1 METTTGKNHQNED
14 AEKYVPNTGP
24 FQSPRKK
31 KLKEIETSNL
41 SDKESKTL
49 FIRVLSEPRR
59 SIDEL
64 GENFN
69 QLSIN
74 EIENIKRSQSEIKS
88 TITEMKNTLN
98 GIKGR
103 IDEAENQSSYLKDKI
118 AENTQSEQ

>member
-1 METTTGKNHQNED
+1 M
-14 AEKYVPNTGP
+14 V
-24 FQSPRKK
+24 
-31 KLKEIETSNL
+31 
-41 SDKESKTL
+41 
-49 FIRVLSEPRR
+49 IRVLSEPRR